1 MERGATVAKNAT
13 TATDGKTY
21 NVEYFNLDVIISVDY
36 RVKSQRDTFV
46 LVKISWILMQI
57 IETLQYAPTCC
68 AEAPCATS
76 GAEQLSY
83 RFDAFGG
90 G

>member
-46 LVKISWILMQI
+46 LVKIS
-57 IETLQYAPTCC
+57 
-68 AEAPCATS
+68 
-76 GAEQLSY
+76 
-83 RFDAFGG
+83 
-90 G
+90 